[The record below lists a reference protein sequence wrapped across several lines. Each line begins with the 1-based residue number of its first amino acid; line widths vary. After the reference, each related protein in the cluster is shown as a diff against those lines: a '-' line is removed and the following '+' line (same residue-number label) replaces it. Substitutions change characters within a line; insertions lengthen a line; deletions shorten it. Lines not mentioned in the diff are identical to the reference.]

1 VKRPIGI
8 ELTLNHV
15 LDLIEGCAFDYND
28 EETFTFDNVADNIV
42 VIVGGKKVDP
52 KKVKIKLTEDV

>member
-1 VKRPIGI
+1 MANMEDAVMKAVAKKVIGDI
-8 ELTLNHV
+8 DT
-15 LDLIEGCAFDYND
+15 D
-28 EETFTFDNVADNIV
+28 TIV